1 MEDVEVDTIR
11 RQVVGHESAATRP
24 LPLQVMNRVAE
35 VDIKHSTPAVSER
48 VDGPRHRGVF
58 SSERAIAL
66 PIACALLLIGFG
78 FLTPGEPTLSRTFL
92 GGGSLILAWS
102 AAVYVMARRQERVL
116 SLGVAIR
123 SQHWVQAAAQVVI
136 LLYWG
141 WHVRLVFAFLPLI
154 AAQLLFAY
162 AVESLVRW
170 SRNERYALGFGP
182 WPVILSINLFLW
194 FRLEWFHWQFAM
206 ILVGYLGKELIRWE
220 RDGRS
225 AHIFNPSS
233 LPLAIASLVLI
244 ATRSSDVTFGTEI
257 ASSQFYPPYIYVVI
271 FLASLPGQLMF
282 GVARM
287 TLSAVATMS
296 LISFVYLQWTG
307 TYLFYDTFIPV
318 AIFLGMHL
326 LFTDP
331 STSPRTESGRIL
343 FGVMYALGTA
353 TVYVVLGGFGVPTF
367 YDKLLPVPL
376 MNLTVRAIDRWTR
389 TWSAARESAPPAPS
403 RRWLPGRRD
412 IGYATAWT
420 ALFLLLL
427 ATGQMSDRPPGQA
440 LPFWQQACGDGSARA
455 CAYAATMTRIYCDNG
470 SGWACNEWGI
480 LLVREGRPAGAPFRR
495 GCELG
500 FQAACANWRSGPDDA
515 PRAPVRADPELADLP
530 IVLRGT
536 KPPLVELDPQDL
548 RAIACD
554 QGWPDSCGE
563 DARGNS

>member
-1 MEDVEVDTIR
+1 VQR
-11 RQVVGHESAATRP
+11 TRP
-24 LPLQVMNRVAE
+24 
-35 VDIKHSTPAVSER
+35 TPAAPER
-48 VDGPRHRGVF
+48 AGDPIGHGAF

-66 PIACALLLIGFG
+66 PIACALLLIALGM
-78 FLTPGEPTLSRTFL
+78 LTPGEPAVSRTFL
-92 GGGSLILAWS
+92 GAGSMILAWS
-102 AAVYVMARRQERVL
+102 AALYVMARRDARVL
-116 SLGVAIR
+116 RLGVSLR

-141 WHVRLVFAFLPLI
+141 WHVRLVYAFLPLI
-154 AAQLLFAY
+154 AAQLVFAY

-170 SRNERYALGFGP
+170 SRKERYTLGFGP

-206 ILVGYLGKELIRWE
+206 ILVGYLGKEFIRWE

-233 LPLAIASLVLI
+233 LPLAVASLVLI
-244 ATRSSDVTFGTEI
+244 VTESSDVTFGTDI
-257 ASSQFYPPYIYVVI
+257 ASSQFYPPYIYLVI
-271 FLASLPGQLMF
+271 FLASLPGQLIF

-287 TLSAVATMS
+287 TLSAVGTMAV
-296 LISFVYLQWTG
+296 ISVLYLQVTG

-343 FGVMYALGTA
+343 FGVMYAFGTA
-353 TVYVVLGGFGVPTF
+353 SAYVLLGVFGVPTF

-389 TWSAARESAPPAPS
+389 QRGRAGRPAHVAP
-403 RRWLPGRRD
+403 RRTWLPARRD
-412 IGYATAWT
+412 IGYAATWT

-427 ATGQMSDRPPGQA
+427 ATRQVGDRPPGQA
-440 LPFWQQACGDGSARA
+440 LPFWQRACEEGSGRA
-455 CAYAATMTRIYCDNG
+455 CAYVATMTRIYCDNG

-480 LLVREGRPAGAPFRR
+480 LVAAAGNPASAPFRR

-500 FQAACANWRSGPDDA
+500 FEAACTNLRSGPDDA
-515 PRAPVRADPELADLP
+515 ARAPVRDGPELADLP

-536 KPPLVELDPQDL
+536 KPPLQGLNAQEL

-554 QGWPDSCGE
+554 QGWPDSCIGAPP
-563 DARGNS
+563 DNS